1 MAGHG
6 ETHVRGR
13 HKGVRQRQGPVHPQ
27 GRLSLDSVEGDHIAL
42 GNLKQGIFGV
52 LVKFTFPHRVGVAGA
67 ATVVDRVHP
76 MVPIRGS

>member
-13 HKGVRQRQGPVHPQ
+13 HEGVRQRQDPVHHQ
-27 GRLSLDSVEGDHIAL
+27 GRLSLESVEGHHIAL
-42 GNLKQGIFGV
+42 GNLKEGMLGV
-52 LVKFTFPHRVGVAGA
+52 LVKFTFPHRVVIAG
-67 ATVVDRVHP
+67 ATVVDRMHP